1 MLSRAVL
8 CAALLLIAVPLSDAV
23 HAPTDLVV
31 GLKHSTAALE
41 ALDRTVAEV
50 STHPSPTYGQYLS
63 PEQLDE
69 MLRPSPRALA
79 SVRGWLE
86 RDVGCALVLGG
97 PRFKHTLRC
106 RLDASYVATRPPT
119 PPLAVRDLV
128 DFVVL
133 QAPRRV
139 RRVEKEVEGEV
150 GEEVSGGGHYAPYDL
165 TPASPR
171 SSHSSLSSG
180 VTPAQARAQYGLPES
195 TRGGGLNSSNSQMVW
210 GPGTFGFLRSDLS
223 SFYTQYCPDCKYNKV
238 GGGGSGGGGG
248 GGGDG
253 TDLLTYDV
261 PANEGTPGGD
271 NFDEGGRYTIG
282 VILRT

>member
-1 MLSRAVL
+1 MLSRAVIS
-8 CAALLLIAVPLSDAV
+8 AALLLITVPLSDAV

-31 GLKHSTAALE
+31 GLKHSSAALE

-79 SVRGWLE
+79 SVRRWLE
-86 RDVGCALVLGG
+86 RDVGCTLVQHG

-133 QAPRRV
+133 QAPRR
-139 RRVEKEVEGEV
+139 GEV
-150 GEEVSGGGHYAPYDL
+150 GEEVSGGGHYAPYHL
-165 TPASPR
+165 TPASPHSSR
-171 SSHSSLSSG
+171 SSRSSRSSLSSG
-180 VTPAQARAQYGLPES
+180 VTPVQARAQYGLPES

-223 SFYTQYCPDCKYNKV
+223 SFYTQYVLDP
-238 GGGGSGGGGG
+238 S
-248 GGGDG
+248 
-253 TDLLTYDV
+253 
-261 PANEGTPGGD
+261 
-271 NFDEGGRYTIG
+271 
-282 VILRT
+282 

>member
-1 MLSRAVL
+1 
-8 CAALLLIAVPLSDAV
+8 
-23 HAPTDLVV
+23 
-31 GLKHSTAALE
+31 
-41 ALDRTVAEV
+41 
-50 STHPSPTYGQYLS
+50 
-63 PEQLDE
+63 

-79 SVRGWLE
+79 SVRRWLE
-86 RDVGCALVLGG
+86 RDVGCTLVQHG

-133 QAPRRV
+133 QAPR
-139 RRVEKEVEGEV
+139 

-171 SSHSSLSSG
+171 SSRSSRSSLSSG
-180 VTPAQARAQYGLPES
+180 VTPVQARAQYGLPES

-223 SFYTQYCPDCKYNKV
+223 SFYTQYVLDP
-238 GGGGSGGGGG
+238 S
-248 GGGDG
+248 
-253 TDLLTYDV
+253 
-261 PANEGTPGGD
+261 
-271 NFDEGGRYTIG
+271 
-282 VILRT
+282 